1 MDNIDIQNVDNM
13 ELVEMYKNINGFI
26 QYLEQEM
33 ERIKKQGEEDE

>member
-1 MDNIDIQNVDNM
+1 M

-26 QYLEQEM
+26 QYLEQEV

>member
-1 MDNIDIQNVDNM
+1 MDNIDIQNIDNM